1 MQQEGNVINAGTGN
15 ISGAEKPIIKNAKSQ
30 GEVEID
36 PMEQIRAD
44 IALLRKQ
51 VGMVDQLQAQIAAL
65 PGKDEIVASVLSRI
79 PAPQCSCQKET
90 GAAAEARDPDC
101 LAGIKPC

>member
-1 MQQEGNVINAGTGN
+1 GMGKAAEELNLVGKPSANAD
-15 ISGAEKPIIKNAKSQ
+15 
-30 GEVEID
+30 GEVEVD
-36 PMEQIRAD
+36 LMEQIRAD

-51 VGMVDQLQAQIAAL
+51 IGMVDQLQAQIAAL

-79 PAPQCSCQKET
+79 PAPKCSCQKAT

-101 LAGIKPC
+101 LAGTGPC